1 MRLGC
6 KLEGRNPYAAAP
18 KGIQQGFL
26 RHMGDSDF
34 FADLVAKGARVDVE
48 RWLVRWQ
55 AENRA
60 YVASK
65 KRFWLYN

>member
-1 MRLGC
+1 
-6 KLEGRNPYAAAP
+6 
-18 KGIQQGFL
+18 
-26 RHMGDSDF
+26 MGDSDF

>member
-1 MRLGC
+1 
-6 KLEGRNPYAAAP
+6 
-18 KGIQQGFL
+18 
-26 RHMGDSDF
+26 
-34 FADLVAKGARVDVE
+34 VE